1 MDCAT
6 ATPGPG
12 PGPERCAWA
21 VPVFK
26 LEVEAFGPVL
36 KIGKKNS
43 REELREMSFDRVRDG
58 CLRVRHS
65 LPGTSRAACAS
76 TDGSRARAG
85 QASTEGGFGPGASSS
100 RSSQSPGPRGPPEG
114 RKEQYCPT
122 AHALGGRRSSVACR
136 APRDRAPSAPTSD
149 RPDSSEE
156 RRWASRRTRNGSSS
170 ECAEFQSLGVP
181 ASRACNTAL
190 QHSSAAAAT

>member
-85 QASTEGGFGPGASSS
+85 QASTEG
-100 RSSQSPGPRGPPEG
+100 PPEG
-114 RKEQYCPT
+114 RKQQYCPT